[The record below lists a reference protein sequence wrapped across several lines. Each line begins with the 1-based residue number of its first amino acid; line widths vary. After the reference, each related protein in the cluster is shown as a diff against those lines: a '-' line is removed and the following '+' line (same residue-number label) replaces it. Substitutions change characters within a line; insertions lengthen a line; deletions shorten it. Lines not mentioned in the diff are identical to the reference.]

1 MTACSTSFLAPSMLC
16 SCFLIWPSNFHPNE
30 AETENRT
37 QRRYLQERGLPM
49 LLDYC
54 RMQGARKERVVLA
67 NEHWLVVVPYWAV
80 WPFQTLLL
88 PRRHVICLQDLSSEE
103 RLETLAWASAQ
114 IHCQF
119 HASESRIHLPANQEP
134 RQDVQAENET
144 VFVPNRGERGQ
155 CILSTPPKIL
165 FCDLRLDP
173 GETKSYSYCES
184 LPLAAP
190 PSFRG
195 QSVKYVYKLTIG
207 CQRVNCPI
215 QLLRVPFR
223 VLLLQALQNF
233 QPTQEDEVAPS
244 NPFLDEEEGGKK
256 DSRLLD
262 SAVEILMTLT
272 SRRTLHQFNIS
283 NSQGRVG
290 TFCIFKTVYKIGEDV
305 IGTFS
310 FSDGDIPC
318 LQYSVLLQTEESVQ
332 EEYRRSRAQPVTIT
346 SHAQHH
352 ESCLHSASTSF
363 SLPIPLTSCPGF
375 STNIVSLKWRLHFEF
390 VTSREPMEAPTVPE
404 NQSEIIT
411 WTGAGQIEVDT
422 FSWDL
427 PIKVLPTNPL
437 LASYVSPAFSSHCI
451 SI

>member
-1 MTACSTSFLAPSMLC
+1 MIEVVAKLVRGPVFLAGEPLECIVTFTNPLSALSTSA
-16 SCFLIWPSNFHPNE
+16 
-30 AETENRT
+30 
-37 QRRYLQERGLPM
+37 
-49 LLDYC
+49 
-54 RMQGARKERVVLA
+54 
-67 NEHWLVVVPYWAV
+67 
-80 WPFQTLLL
+80 
-88 PRRHVICLQDLSSEE
+88 SS
-103 RLETLAWASAQ
+103 ETLAWASAQ

-119 HASESRIHLPANQEP
+119 HASDSRVQLPASEEP

-144 VFVPNRGERGQ
+144 VFIPNRGERGQ

-173 GETKSYSYCES
+173 GETKSYSYSET
-184 LPLAAP
+184 LPLSAP

-223 VLLLQALQNF
+223 VLLLYALQGF
-233 QPTQEDEVAPS
+233 QPSQEDEVAPS
-244 NPFLDEEEGGKK
+244 NPFLEEDEMSKK

-262 SAVEILMTLT
+262 SAVEILMAVT
-272 SRRTLHQFNIS
+272 SRRTLHQYNIS
-283 NSQGRVG
+283 NTRGRVG

-305 IGTFS
+305 IGTFN
-310 FSDGDIPC
+310 FSDGEIPC
-318 LQYSVLLQTEESVQ
+318 LQYSVSLQTEESVQ
-332 EEYRRSRAQPVTIT
+332 EEYRRSRGQPVSIST
-346 SHAQHH
+346 HAQHH
-352 ESCLHSASTSF
+352 ESCLHTASSNF
-363 SLPIPLTSCPGF
+363 GLPVPLSSCPGF

-390 VTSREPMEAPTVPE
+390 VTAREPVEAPTVPE

-411 WTGAGQIEVDT
+411 WTGAEHIDVDT

-437 LASYVSPAFSSHCI
+437 LASYVSPAYSSQSICI
-451 SI
+451 

>member
-1 MTACSTSFLAPSMLC
+1 MGLSCS
-16 SCFLIWPSNFHPNE
+16 
-30 AETENRT
+30 
-37 QRRYLQERGLPM
+37 
-49 LLDYC
+49 
-54 RMQGARKERVVLA
+54 
-67 NEHWLVVVPYWAV
+67 
-80 WPFQTLLL
+80 
-88 PRRHVICLQDLSSEE
+88 
-103 RLETLAWASAQ
+103 ETLAWASAQ

-119 HASESRIHLPANQEP
+119 HASESRVQLPASEEP

-144 VFVPNRGERGQ
+144 VFIPNRGERGQ

-165 FCDLRLDP
+165 FCDLCLDP
-173 GETKSYSYCES
+173 GETKSYSYSET

-223 VLLLQALQNF
+223 VLLLHALQGF
-233 QPTQEDEVAPS
+233 QPPQEDEVAPS

-262 SAVEILMTLT
+262 SAVEILMAVT
-272 SRRTLHQFNIS
+272 SRRTLHQYNIS
-283 NSQGRVG
+283 NARGRVG

-305 IGTFS
+305 IGTFK

-318 LQYSVLLQTEESVQ
+318 LQYSVSLQTEESVQ
-332 EEYRRSRAQPVTIT
+332 EEYQRSRGQPVSIST
-346 SHAQHH
+346 HAQHH
-352 ESCLHSASTSF
+352 ESCLHTANSNF
-363 SLPIPLTSCPGF
+363 SLPLPLSSCPGF
-375 STNIVSLKWRLHFEF
+375 ATNIVSLKWRLRFEF
-390 VTSREPMEAPTVPE
+390 VTAREPVEAPTVPE

-437 LASYVSPAFSSHCI
+437 LASYVSPVPSSH
-451 SI
+451 SITI

>member
-1 MTACSTSFLAPSMLC
+1 MIEVVAKLGRGPVFLAGEVLECVVSFSNPLSALSTSA
-16 SCFLIWPSNFHPNE
+16 
-30 AETENRT
+30 
-37 QRRYLQERGLPM
+37 
-49 LLDYC
+49 
-54 RMQGARKERVVLA
+54 
-67 NEHWLVVVPYWAV
+67 
-80 WPFQTLLL
+80 
-88 PRRHVICLQDLSSEE
+88 SS
-103 RLETLAWASAQ
+103 ETLAWASAQ

-119 HASESRIHLPANQEP
+119 HASESRVHLPANEEP

-173 GETKSYSYCES
+173 GESKSYSYSES

-223 VLLLQALQNF
+223 VLLLHALQNF
-233 QPTQEDEVAPS
+233 QPPQEDEVAPS
-244 NPFLDEEEGGKK
+244 NPFLDEEGGGKK

-262 SAVEILMTLT
+262 SAVEILMALT

-283 NSQGRVG
+283 NSRGRVG

-310 FSDGDIPC
+310 FSDGEIPC
-318 LQYSVLLQTEESVQ
+318 LQVSEGLGTGCARYKLWHCPREQGSAHPMYLMGGVCFSAHSTRCCCRRRRVC
-332 EEYRRSRAQPVTIT
+332 RRSTGDRGHSRCPSLPTPSTTSPVCTRPAPT
-346 SHAQHH
+346 
-352 ESCLHSASTSF
+352 SASPS
-363 SLPIPLTSCPGF
+363 P
-375 STNIVSLKWRLHFEF
+375 
-390 VTSREPMEAPTVPE
+390 SRRAPASAPT
-404 NQSEIIT
+404 
-411 WTGAGQIEVDT
+411 
-422 FSWDL
+422 
-427 PIKVLPTNPL
+427 
-437 LASYVSPAFSSHCI
+437 SSH
-451 SI
+451 

>member
-1 MTACSTSFLAPSMLC
+1 MIEVVAKLGRGPVFLAGEVLECVVSFSNPLSALSTSA
-16 SCFLIWPSNFHPNE
+16 
-30 AETENRT
+30 
-37 QRRYLQERGLPM
+37 
-49 LLDYC
+49 
-54 RMQGARKERVVLA
+54 
-67 NEHWLVVVPYWAV
+67 
-80 WPFQTLLL
+80 
-88 PRRHVICLQDLSSEE
+88 SS
-103 RLETLAWASAQ
+103 ETLAWASAQ

-119 HASESRIHLPANQEP
+119 HASESRVHLPANEEP

-173 GETKSYSYCES
+173 GESKSYSYSES

-223 VLLLQALQNF
+223 VLLLHALQNF
-233 QPTQEDEVAPS
+233 QPPQEDEVAPS
-244 NPFLDEEEGGKK
+244 NPFLDEEGGGKK

-262 SAVEILMTLT
+262 SAVEILMALT

-283 NSQGRVG
+283 NSRGRVG

-310 FSDGDIPC
+310 FSDGEIPC

-332 EEYRRSRAQPVTIT
+332 EEYRRSRAQPVSVTT
-346 SHAQHH
+346 HAQHH
-352 ESCLHSASTSF
+352 ESCLHSAGTNF

-390 VTSREPMEAPTVPE
+390 VTSREPVEAPTVPE

-437 LASYVSPAFSSHCI
+437 LASYVSPVLSSHSICI
-451 SI
+451 